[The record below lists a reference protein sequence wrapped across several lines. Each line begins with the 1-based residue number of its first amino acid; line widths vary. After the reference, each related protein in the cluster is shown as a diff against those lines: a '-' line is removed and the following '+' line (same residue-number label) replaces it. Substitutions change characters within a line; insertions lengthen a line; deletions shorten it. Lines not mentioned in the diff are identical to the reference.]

1 MLHRL
6 FGCVVAIITITAAV
20 KVWRHARSWPALR
33 LLATLAPILVLG
45 QIALGIFTVLTW
57 RAVPLAVAHF
67 AGAASLWA
75 LWTSAWL
82 LTAQREATAS
92 AGGVLRR
99 EVAA

>member
-1 MLHRL
+1 
-6 FGCVVAIITITAAV
+6 V

-33 LLATLAPILVLG
+33 TLAIIAPVLVLG

-75 LWTSAWL
+75 LWVSAWL
-82 LTAQREATAS
+82 LTAKRQETRALETGLARATAISPIRQAAS
-92 AGGVLRR
+92 A
-99 EVAA
+99 